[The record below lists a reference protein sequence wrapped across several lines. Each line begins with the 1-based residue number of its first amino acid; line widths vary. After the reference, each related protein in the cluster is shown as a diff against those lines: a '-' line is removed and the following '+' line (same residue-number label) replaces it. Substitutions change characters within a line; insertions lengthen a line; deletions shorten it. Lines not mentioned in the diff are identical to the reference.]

1 MIRVMK
7 TVRMPCGEV
16 VPALGQGTWTMG
28 EDPALRAQEIASLR
42 AGLDRGLRLIDTA
55 EMYGEGLTESLVGEA
70 IAGRRDEV
78 FLVSKVYPHNA
89 SLKAMRQAC
98 ANSLKRLK
106 TDRIDLYL
114 LHWRGSVPLEETLAA
129 FAQLQ
134 SAGHIRNWGVSNLDT
149 SEMQELWNLP
159 GGGQVQ
165 TDQILYNLTR
175 RGPEWDLLPW
185 SREHQVP
192 VMAYSPI
199 EQGRLL
205 RHPALRAVAER
216 RGATPAQVAL
226 AWILAQNPWIVPIP
240 GTTKLHRLEE
250 NIAAADL
257 ELTADDLQEIET
269 AEAQIT
275 AAGARYA
282 DAQERMID
290 R

>member
-199 EQGRLL
+199 EQGRLAKHRAL
-205 RHPALRAVAER
+205 AAFAKRHEM
-216 RGATPAQVAL
+216 TPAQVAL
-226 AWILAQNPWIVPIP
+226 AWLLAKDNLIAIP
-240 GTTKLHRLEE
+240 KTASAARVAE
-250 NIAAADL
+250 NLDAASHPLD
-257 ELTADDLQEIET
+257 
-269 AEAQIT
+269 
-275 AAGARYA
+275 AGALA
-282 DAQERMID
+282 ELD
-290 R
+290 RLFPPPRGPAPLEML